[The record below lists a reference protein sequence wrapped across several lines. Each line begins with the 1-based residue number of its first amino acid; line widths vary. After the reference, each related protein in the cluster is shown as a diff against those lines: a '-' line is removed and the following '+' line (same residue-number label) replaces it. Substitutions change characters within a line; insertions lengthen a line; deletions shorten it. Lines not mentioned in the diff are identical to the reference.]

1 MNAATANRAE
11 FRNQQRPCQTPVTSI
26 QRILSRVPVWY
37 TLRRFLIAIPTM
49 LIIITVA
56 FFMMRAAPG
65 GPFSA
70 DRILPPATERA
81 IAAKY
86 GLDKPLA
93 EQYFSYLGDVVQGD
107 FGPSFKTKDKDVIEI
122 ITDGLP
128 ISLTIGAL
136 SMLLA
141 MTVGTAL
148 GVFAGLRQNTAG
160 DYSVMGFAM
169 AGISI
174 PTFVTGP
181 ILILTLSLGAGLFS
195 AGGLGFPASMNAY
208 TLTLPVITL
217 ALPQIAIISRLMRA
231 STIETMRA
239 NHIRTARGK
248 GLPERQVILR
258 HALPAAILPLV
269 SYAGPA
275 SAGVLTG
282 SVVVERIFTLPGMG
296 DYFVRGAIER
306 DYTLVMGAIIIYS
319 ALIIAFNLLADVLYA
334 LLDPKVKYT

>member
-1 MNAATANRAE
+1 MSG
-11 FRNQQRPCQTPVTSI
+11 FR
-26 QRILSRVPVWY
+26 RILARVPLWF
-37 TLRRFLIAIPTM
+37 TFRRLLIAIPT
-49 LIIITVA
+49 LLAIITVA

-70 DRILPPATERA
+70 DRKLPVETERA

-86 GLDKPLA
+86 GLDKPLH
-93 EQYFSYLGDVVQGD
+93 EQYLGYLGDVLQGD

-122 ITDGLP
+122 IADGLP

-141 MTVGTAL
+141 LGAGTAL
-148 GVFAGLRQNTAG
+148 GLFAGLRQNTSG

-181 ILILTLSLGAGLFS
+181 ILILLLALGAGLFS
-195 AGGLGFPASMNAY
+195 AGGLGFPPSMGPY

-239 NHIRTARGK
+239 NHIRTARSK
-248 GLPERQVILR
+248 GLSEWAVIRR

-275 SAGVLTG
+275 SARVLTG

-306 DYTLVMGAIIIYS
+306 DYTLVMGAIIIYA
-319 ALIIAFNLLADVLYA
+319 ALIIAFNLIADILYA
-334 LLDPKVKYT
+334 LLDPKVKYS

>member
-1 MNAATANRAE
+1 MTAL
-11 FRNQQRPCQTPVTSI
+11 
-26 QRILSRVPVWY
+26 QRILARVPVWY
-37 TLRRFLIAIPTM
+37 TLRRLLIAIPT
-49 LIIITVA
+49 LLAIITVA

-70 DRILPPATERA
+70 DRKLPVETERA

-86 GLDKPLA
+86 GLDKPLH
-93 EQYFSYLGDVVQGD
+93 EQYLSYLGDVVQGD

-122 ITDGLP
+122 IGDGLP

-141 MTVGTAL
+141 LTVGTAL

-181 ILILTLSLGAGLFS
+181 ILILAFALGLGWFS
-195 AGGLGFPASMNAY
+195 AGGLGFPASMNLH

-231 STIETMRA
+231 STIETMRS
-239 NHIRTARGK
+239 NHIRTARSK
-248 GLPERQVILR
+248 GLSEWSVIRR

-275 SAGVLTG
+275 TAGVMTG

-296 DYFVRGAIER
+296 DYFVRGAVER

-319 ALIIAFNLLADVLYA
+319 ALIILFNLLADVLYA
-334 LLDPKVKYT
+334 LLDPKVKYS